1 MHLQTAREVLAICRK
16 KGKKKVSSKS
26 AGDTQYTLHAGH
38 NASSTSSSSWKN
50 KKLRSL
56 LARKLHAYNSVEI
69 FVSIFLYIPSQT
81 NPSLHS
87 SQLTYHSPKLIQVHT
102 QEQFEA
108 KLLILVWAFLSLY
121 SPNLSGTS
129 KFTGRSS
136 ISFSD
141 TSTF

>member
-81 NPSLHS
+81 RPEFALKSAHLSFTQINS
-87 SQLTYHSPKLIQVHT
+87 STHPGAV
-102 QEQFEA
+102 
-108 KLLILVWAFLSLY
+108 
-121 SPNLSGTS
+121 
-129 KFTGRSS
+129 
-136 ISFSD
+136 
-141 TSTF
+141 